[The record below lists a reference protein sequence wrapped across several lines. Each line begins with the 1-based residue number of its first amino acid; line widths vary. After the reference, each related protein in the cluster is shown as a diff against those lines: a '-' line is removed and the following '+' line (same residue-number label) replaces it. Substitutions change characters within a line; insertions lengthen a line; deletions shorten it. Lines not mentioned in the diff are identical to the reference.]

1 MPLELII
8 GCMFSGKTTE
18 LHRRAMRHR
27 AIGRR
32 VLVATPDTRATR
44 RAAETTIASVEDIDF
59 ARYDVVALDEAQFV
73 DVLGLVPHLETTLCI
88 VAGLNGSF
96 QRKPFGN
103 LLQLVPHADDVV
115 FCKALCARCRDGTP
129 ATFSKRLGAST
140 ALVDVGDHYAP
151 VCRKC
156 F

>member
-1 MPLELII
+1 LSARSTCGRPA
-8 GCMFSGKTTE
+8 
-18 LHRRAMRHR
+18 RN
-27 AIGRR
+27 GRR
-32 VLVATPDTRATR
+32 RPPAPSTPPSASRTSRASRRGTTR